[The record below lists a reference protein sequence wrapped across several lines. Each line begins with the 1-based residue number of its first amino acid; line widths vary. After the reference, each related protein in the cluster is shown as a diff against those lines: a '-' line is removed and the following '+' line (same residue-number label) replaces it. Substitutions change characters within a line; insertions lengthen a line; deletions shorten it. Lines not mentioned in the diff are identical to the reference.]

1 MNDGIAKKISY
12 TALFC
17 ALIVICSW
25 ISVPVSSGIAF
36 TLQTFAVLLAAQLLG
51 WKYGTAAVAAYIAL
65 GAAGLPVFSGF
76 RGGVGVIAG
85 VTGGYI
91 VGFIFV
97 ALIVGIS
104 KKLFGSKTLPSI
116 ISMTLGVVVCYAFGT
131 AWFCVVYSGETTF
144 LAALASC
151 VLPYLPF
158 DALKIAAAVLLTR
171 RLEKYVKI

>member
-1 MNDGIAKKISY
+1 M
-12 TALFC
+12 
-17 ALIVICSW
+17 
-25 ISVPVSSGIAF
+25 
-36 TLQTFAVLLAAQLLG
+36 
-51 WKYGTAAVAAYIAL
+51 
-65 GAAGLPVFSGF
+65 FSGF

-91 VGFIFV
+91 VGFIFI

-104 KKLFGSKTLPSI
+104 KKLFGSKTLPTI
-116 ISMTLGVVVCYAFGT
+116 AAMTLGVVVCYAFGT

-144 LAALASC
+144 ASALTSC

-158 DALKIAAAVLLTR
+158 DALKIAAAVFLTR